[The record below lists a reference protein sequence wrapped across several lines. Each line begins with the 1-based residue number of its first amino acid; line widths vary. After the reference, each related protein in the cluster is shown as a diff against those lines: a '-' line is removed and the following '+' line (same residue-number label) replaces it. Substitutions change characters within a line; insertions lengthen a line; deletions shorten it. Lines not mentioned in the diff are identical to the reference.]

1 MPLITDAH
9 LQEPGK
15 RYFQTF
21 SPGDDF
27 YEALIEAHNGLT
39 DDESLA
45 VNARLVLLL
54 ANHIG
59 HQETLLHALELAR
72 ASAGFAPA
80 GADPAERG
88 AVTPVAP
95 VHVAA

>member
-1 MPLITDAH
+1 MDLITTPNLDA
-9 LQEPGK
+9 P
-15 RYFQTF
+15 
-21 SPGDDF
+21 DDF
-27 YEALIEAHNGLT
+27 YEALIDSHRDLDAAASHAL
-39 DDESLA
+39 
-45 VNARLVLLL
+45 NARLVLLL

-95 VHVAA
+95 VHAAA

>member
-1 MPLITDAH
+1 MPLQREANSKDPDGLYAAIIETHAGLSDAD
-9 LQEPGK
+9 
-15 RYFQTF
+15 
-21 SPGDDF
+21 SA
-27 YEALIEAHNGLT
+27 AL
-39 DDESLA
+39 
-45 VNARLVLLL
+45 NARLVLLL

-95 VHVAA
+95 VHAAV